1 MKKLLTF
8 CGALAFIL
16 LIAAGCSKD
25 ETGLINNNPVP
36 NTIYMKNSMFNKDS
50 LQVATGD
57 AVIWVNDD
65 NIAHT
70 VTADDGSFDSGNIA
84 PGASYTLTFNTI
96 GTFYYHC
103 KDHSSMKGVIKVL
116 GR

>member
-8 CGALAFIL
+8 CGALIFTL
-16 LIAAGCSKD
+16 LIAASCSKD
-25 ETGLINNNPVP
+25 DTGANNPNPNP
-36 NTIYMKNSMFNKDS
+36 NTIYMKNGVFNKDS
-50 LQVATGD
+50 LQVAIGD
-57 AVIWVNDD
+57 AVIWMNDD

-84 PGASYTLTFNTI
+84 AGASYTLTFSTL

-103 KDHSSMKGVIKVL
+103 KDHIAMKGVIKVL